1 MNLYHPTQYS
11 LCNLHA
17 CFLFNVRVESHIF
30 FLQNDVEMI
39 ILFWGVNIACI
50 HSTECLLCILY
61 ASGTTITNN
70 MSTGNLSANDVHA
83 RANNCNMMVLFLQ
96 SFCCER
102 CLVCF
107 SLN

>member
-30 FLQNDVEMI
+30 FIQNDVEMI

-50 HSTECLLCILY
+50 QELDSIQQSVYYAFCMLLGPL
-61 ASGTTITNN
+61 
-70 MSTGNLSANDVHA
+70 
-83 RANNCNMMVLFLQ
+83 
-96 SFCCER
+96 
-102 CLVCF
+102 
-107 SLN
+107 